1 MNLLDLA
8 IRVGVKDEASR
19 KIDGIAGGVTGKLG
33 RAAKGAAVAVGAA
46 VAAVAA
52 GTVAIGKAAMESY
65 AQYEQLQGGVA
76 KLFGAG
82 GKSLEE
88 YAKSVGMSVDAARG
102 KYDELNRAQD
112 IVMQNA
118 QQAFRTAGMSAN
130 QYMEQATGFS
140 AALITSLG
148 GDTVKAA
155 QQADVAMRA
164 MSDNV
169 NTFGS
174 NMGDVQNA
182 FQGFAKQNYTM
193 LDNLK
198 LGYGGTKE
206 EMQRLIDDA
215 NAYAASIGQA
225 SDLSIDS
232 FSDIVTAIELIQEQQ
247 GIAGTTAREAA
258 TTIEGSVNMAKAAWQ
273 NWVTELGKDNADM
286 EARTTELVESIA
298 TAAQN
303 IIPRVG
309 VIFQSLLAALP
320 GAIDQISTVLL
331 PQLVALGSQ
340 FLQTVG
346 GIVETLFTQTLPTL
360 ASRLGDW
367 LSSFDMASFGETVK
381 GKIQEVFATLSEWLG
396 NIDLAAIGETIRQ
409 KVEEVINTLG
419 DWLTAALPGLF
430 DFAGFVLS
438 FVMTLAEAL
447 IANLPTLATKLW
459 EFLTAAIDELFTH
472 LPEMLE
478 RLGQFVTSIING
490 VGEFLTASEGGLT
503 EFLQHLIQDI
513 IDHGPEIL
521 SAAMEFFG
529 NVLKA
534 LVENAPKILEGLLRL
549 IIDLVG
555 YVITHIPDILAAALQ
570 FFLALM
576 EGLSNVAGQLLGAVG
591 NLIGRVVKPIAGSVG
606 IMLGAASRWFG
617 GLVSGAQD
625 KAGELVNWV
634 SGLPRRILN
643 ALGNLGNLLLNAG
656 KSILNGL
663 WNGMKSV
670 WDRLS
675 GWVGGLAGKIA
686 SLKGPLPY
694 DKVVLIENGVA
705 LMDGLS
711 RGLHEQFEGE
721 VLPYVSR
728 MAGEMG
734 SAFGG
739 IDFSTNLTATT
750 AKSAAAAN
758 APNVTVIIKDTVIEK
773 EADVDKVLERAE
785 DIIRRKTGGGISWS
799 GSFTTAFA

>member
-8 IRVGVKDEASR
+8 IRVGVKDEASG
-19 KIDGIAGGVTGKLG
+19 KIDGIASGITGKLG
-33 RAAKGAAVAVGAA
+33 SAAKGAAVAVGAA

-52 GTVAIGKAAMESY
+52 GTVAIGKAAMDSY

-118 QQAFRTAGMSAN
+118 QQAFKTAGMSAN
-130 QYMEQATGFS
+130 QYMELATSMS
-140 AALITSLG
+140 ASLINSLG

-155 QQADVAMRA
+155 GQVDVAMRA
-164 MSDNV
+164 ISDNV
-169 NTFGS
+169 NTFGTDIDS
-174 NMGDVQNA
+174 VQMA
-182 FQGFAKQNYTM
+182 FQGFAKQNYSM

-206 EMQRLIDDA
+206 EMQRLIADA
-215 NAYAASIGQA
+215 NEYAASIGQA

-232 FSDIVTAIELIQEQQ
+232 FSDVVTAIQLIQEQQ

-286 EARTTELVESIA
+286 GARTTELVESIA

-303 IIPRVG
+303 IIPRIG
-309 VIFQSLLAALP
+309 TIFQSLLAALP

-331 PQLVALGSQ
+331 PQLATLGGQ
-340 FLQTVG
+340 LLQTVG
-346 GIVETLFTQTLPTL
+346 GIVDALFTKTLPE
-360 ASRLGDW
+360 AFAQISQM
-367 LSSFDMASFGETVK
+367 FANIDMAAFGETAK
-381 GKIQEVFATLSEWLG
+381 GKIQEVISALGEWL
-396 NIDLAAIGETIRQ
+396 T
-409 KVEEVINTLG
+409 VS
-419 DWLTAALPGLF
+419 LPGLF
-430 DFAGFVLS
+430 DFAGLVLS
-438 FVMTLAEAL
+438 FVMTLVESLFAS
-447 IANLPTLATKLW
+447 LPTLEANLW
-459 EFLTAAIDELFTH
+459 EFVTAAVDELFTH

-478 RLGQFVTSIING
+478 RLGQFVASIVNSI
-490 VGEFLTASEGGLT
+490 GERLQADEAGLV

-534 LVENAPKILEGLLRL
+534 LVENAPKILEGLLHL
-549 IIDLVG
+549 IVDLVG
-555 YVITHIPDILAAALQ
+555 YVITHIPEILAAAVR
-570 FFLALM
+570 FFMALV
-576 EGLSNVAGQLLGAVG
+576 EGLGSIAGSLLGAVG
-591 NLIGRVVKPIAGSVG
+591 NLIGRVVGNIAGAVG
-606 IMLGAASRWFG
+606 SMLNAAGRWFG
-617 GLVSGAQD
+617 GLVSGARD

-734 SAFGG
+734 NAFGG
-739 IDFSTNLTATT
+739 IDFSTSLTATT